1 MNKPLIA
8 IVGPTAV
15 GKTGLAIE
23 IAQRID
29 GEIVNADSRQIYRY
43 MDIGTAKPTPE
54 EQTVVPHHLFDII
67 DPDEEFSLALYRD
80 SATKSISDIH
90 KKEKLPIIV
99 GGSGQYIWGI
109 LEGWT
114 IPEVPPNPQLRQEL
128 ESRAECEGG
137 DTLYQELQNLDP
149 EAAAKID
156 PRNVRRVIRALEVC
170 HSTGELFSD
179 LRKKNPPDYDMQI
192 LGLTTDRT
200 RLYDRID
207 RRVDIMIEQGFVEE
221 VRGLLERG
229 YSLDLP
235 AMSSLG
241 YREIGRFINGE
252 IDLPEVSQQIKFAT
266 HKFAR
271 HQYSWFRLSDS
282 RIQWFDIGEDNA
294 RIVAQVEANVRY
306 L

>member
-109 LEGWT
+109 LE
-114 IPEVPPNPQLRQEL
+114 
-128 ESRAECEGG
+128 
-137 DTLYQELQNLDP
+137 
-149 EAAAKID
+149 AAKID